1 MNKPVWIVVANASL
15 ARCFELAAPAQPLL
29 PLASLEHPESRKHG
43 RDLQTDRPGQTHK
56 DDAGRTSFVPRTE
69 PKERERTEFARQ
81 VAKFLEEGSA
91 ENRYKG
97 VLLFASNP
105 FLGELLAH
113 LGPGVR
119 QHVTASHALDLT
131 SLDPA
136 ALTVRV
142 RQALLP

>member
-15 ARCFELAAPAQPLL
+15 ARCFEQAAAPQPLL
-29 PLASLEHPESRKHG
+29 PLASLEHPESRMHG

-69 PKERERTEFARQ
+69 PKERERTEFARR
-81 VAKFLEEGSA
+81 VAKFLEDGGA
-91 ENRYKG
+91 DNRYKS

-113 LGPGVR
+113 LSPGVR

-131 SLDPA
+131 ALDPA